1 MKKIGATYIC
11 KLFSM
16 AERFVLLKDVMELS
30 VLCVKVYILIEK
42 LKRRLQKLNLIFLKS
57 IIKILKHLH
66 VRQ

>member
-1 MKKIGATYIC
+1 MKKIGATYTY

-42 LKRRLQKLNLIFLKS
+42 LK
-57 IIKILKHLH
+57 
-66 VRQ
+66 